1 MDVLQNTV
9 FLGAVQS
16 IVAAKALLVVA
27 LPGLVPATDS
37 TICIALLVFMGA
49 LSSVLRYLTGH
60 DVGPVLK
67 ENYGRKYLRY
77 LSYIKMIVNYSA

>member
-1 MDVLQNTV
+1 MHYTMDVLQNTV

-27 LPGLVPATDS
+27 LPGLVPTTDS
-37 TICIALLVFMGA
+37 TICIALLVFIGA

-67 ENYGRKYLRY
+67 ENIWKKIFKIFKLH
-77 LSYIKMIVNYSA
+77 